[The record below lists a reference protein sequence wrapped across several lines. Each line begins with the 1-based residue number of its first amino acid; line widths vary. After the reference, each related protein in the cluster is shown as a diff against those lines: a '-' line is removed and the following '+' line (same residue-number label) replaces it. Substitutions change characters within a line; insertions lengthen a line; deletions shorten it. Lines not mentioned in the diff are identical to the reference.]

1 MSHPTRVRGLKHY
14 MVRSDTGGSM
24 SHPTRVRGLKHQH
37 HFRACCLCCDV
48 APHAGAT
55 VPCLYV
61 KQGSLFLAKKGE
73 KNGKKT

>member
-1 MSHPTRVRGLKHY
+1 MQVAPHAGAWIETSSFLPRVDAAH
-14 MVRSDTGGSM
+14 
-24 SHPTRVRGLKHQH
+24 
-37 HFRACCLCCDV
+37 V

-73 KNGKKT
+73 KKREKDLKKGVSDISRQ